1 VETSFLE
8 LRCKDV
14 INVTDGKKLG
24 RIIDIVFDLPTG
36 CVRGFVVPISNGFN
50 LFKSSQQVFI
60 PYNRI
65 CKIGEDIILVELYEE
80 DIKQNVHILNAPP
93 NKKYK

>member
-1 VETSFLE
+1 METSFLE

-14 INVTDGKKLG
+14 INVTDGRKLG
-24 RIIDIVFDLPTG
+24 RICDIIFDLPTG
-36 CVRGFVVPISNGFN
+36 CVKGLVVPISNGFS
-50 LFKSSQQVFI
+50 LFKSPQQVFI

-80 DIKQNVHILNAPP
+80 DIKQNAYILNAPKD
-93 NKKYK
+93 KKDK